1 LTLELNKI
9 YCGDCLDLMREM
21 PDKSVD
27 LVLTDPPYG
36 IKADTDAHKSS
47 GLIKGQKTG
56 FCTAARTCYDYS
68 NWDNSPP
75 TKAYFDEMIRISEN
89 QIFFGGNFFDLPPS
103 PCWII
108 WDKETNGYFADA
120 ELAWTSFNTAVR
132 IFKWRWNGL
141 LQEDMAHKE
150 KRVHP
155 TQKPLPLMMW
165 CLEKYSKPGMTVLDP
180 FLGSGTTA
188 VACKKLGRN
197 YIGIE
202 KEPAYVEIALK
213 RLEKVNNHK
222 ITDFFSEE
230 QVEA

>member
-1 LTLELNKI
+1 MRDISEFINKI
-9 YCGDCLDLMREM
+9 HCGDCLDLMREM
-21 PDKSVD
+21 RDKSVD

-36 IKADTDAHKSS
+36 IKADIDAHKSS

-56 FCTAARTCYDYS
+56 FCTAARTKFEYS
-68 NWDNSPP
+68 DWDNSPP
-75 TKAYFDEMIRISEN
+75 PKEYFDEIFRVSEN
-89 QIFFGGNFFDLPPS
+89 QIIFGGNYFGLPAT

-120 ELAWTSFNTAVR
+120 ELAWTSFPSAVR
-132 IFKWRWNGL
+132 IFKWRWMGL
-141 LQEDMAHKE
+141 LQKDLAHKE
-150 KRVHP
+150 KRQHP

-180 FLGSGTTA
+180 FLGSGTTC

-202 KEPAYVEIALK
+202 KEPEYIKIAEK

-222 ITDFFSEE
+222 IEE
-230 QVEA
+230 WF